1 MSAKRKDKNRTGES
15 QRKDLTCQYRYTD
28 SSGKRHAVYA
38 PTLDG
43 LRKKEE
49 EINSIENAGAS
60 YNDGGIT
67 VIEFVGPA
75 FDTISWLKS

>member
-1 MSAKRKDKNRTGES
+1 MSTKRKDK
-15 QRKDLTCQYRYTD
+15 
-28 SSGKRHAVYA
+28 
-38 PTLDG
+38 DG

-67 VIEFVGPA
+67 VIEFVKPA
-75 FDTISWLKS
+75 FQMAY